1 MDHSDI
7 DFAIL
12 FYLRIMINDH
22 IIYFSNAPW
31 NEQETIYYCSQ

>member
-12 FYLRIMINDH
+12 FYLKIMSNEH
-22 IIYFSNAPW
+22 IIYFSNAHW